1 MNFRLLLCII
11 MGVFTAHIG
20 LFMLLEQLEPK
31 PKFTLP
37 AKPTFTS
44 RAATVVDRETGE
56 KTTYRE
62 LTISTKLMPNL
73 PEIIA
78 DTAAA
83 AAKKAPESAA
93 TAQSVQ

>member
-1 MNFRLLLCII
+1 MNFRLVLCIV

-20 LFMLLEQLEPK
+20 LFMLLQQFEPK
-31 PKFTLP
+31 PTYQLP
-37 AKPTFTS
+37 AKPNFTS
-44 RAATVVDRETGE
+44 RAATVVDRVTGE

-78 DTAAA
+78 ETAAA
-83 AAKKAPESAA
+83 AASKEAPESAD
-93 TAQSVQ
+93 SVQ